1 MEGRERGGESLTIQQ
16 TPSGQILIHHPMRRA
31 PFVLDIIPEAIIR
44 RDTEHLSQ
52 SPALDQV
59 PHLHTKREISRPD
72 SFHEKQVLLLSR
84 LAQDLGLGCIHGKR
98 LFAEHILSRLKS
110 EQDILEVVRMRRRDV
125 HHVHVGVGHQL
136 LVGSVGGAGGWDTRV
151 GDEFGGTVLGRRG
164 CHRCHGVRDVGGVA
178 DGRVVEEISY
188 EDCRILYCD

>member
-1 MEGRERGGESLTIQQ
+1 MC
-16 TPSGQILIHHPMRRA
+16 RA

-44 RDTEHLSQ
+44 RDTEHLPQ
-52 SPALDQV
+52 SPGLDQV

-84 LAQDLGLGCIHGKR
+84 LTQDLGLSCIHCKC
-98 LFAEHILSRLKS
+98 LFAEHILPRLKS

-125 HHVHVGVGHQL
+125 HHVHVGVGDQL
-136 LVGSVGGAGGWDTRV
+136 FVGSVGGAGGWNARV

-164 CHRCHGVRDVGGVA
+164 CYRCHGVRDIGGVA
-178 DGRVVEEISY
+178 DGGVVEEISH
-188 EDCRILYCD
+188 EDCRISSCD